1 MAEAFVNHIKKNINL
16 ILVCIYTVGVC
27 GLSTPSLRGLFIF
40 LTPVNIMMASAILLI
55 YHQPFTPKFIIH
67 SFIIAIAGFLVEWAG
82 ITTGV
87 IFGEYAYDE
96 GLGIKFLDVPLII
109 GLNWF
114 FMVYTTCMIADFFRI
129 SLCAK
134 SILAAFLMVIYDVA
148 LEQSADALNMWTWAG
163 NTIPLQNYVAW
174 FFIGLPMT
182 TSFFYLNLNVKNK
195 IALRL
200 YLIQLLFFV
209 ILFIVRTIKS

>member
-1 MAEAFVNHIKKNINL
+1 MAEAVINHIKKNINL

-40 LTPVNIMMASAILLI
+40 LTPLNIMMAAAVLLL
-55 YHQPFTPKFIIH
+55 YHQPFTTKFILH
-67 SFIIAIAGFLVEWAG
+67 SLVIAISGFLVELAG

-87 IFGEYAYDE
+87 IFGEYSYDE
-96 GLGIKFLDVPLII
+96 GLGAKLFDVPLII

-114 FMVYTTCMIADFFRI
+114 FMVYTTCVIAGLFKI
-129 SLCAK
+129 PTWAK
-134 SILAAFLMVIYDVA
+134 AILAAFLMVIYDLA
-148 LEQSADALNMWTWAG
+148 LEQSASALNMWTWVG
-163 NTIPLQNYVAW
+163 DVIPLQNYLAW
-174 FFIGLPMT
+174 FLIGLAMT
-182 TSFFYLNLNVKNK
+182 SSFFYLNLNVKNK

-209 ILFIVRTIKS
+209 ILYSIRTIIS